1 MTKIEKWHAAKNKV
15 KVLEEF
21 IECFKN
27 DAYDKK
33 GIRIEKIDTWMGRYG
48 NSSTSSWSNTV
59 KDAII
64 YEMEHSIL
72 TMAEQA
78 LDRAYK
84 ESKQACLDA
93 AAEARAILREVDD

>member
-1 MTKIEKWHAAKNKV
+1 MTKIEEWHAAKSKV
-15 KVLEEF
+15 KVLEAF
-21 IECFKN
+21 IKCFKS

-33 GIRIEKIDTWMGRYG
+33 GIRIEKTDTWMGRYG
-48 NSSTSSWSNTV
+48 SSSTSSWSDTV
-59 KDAII
+59 KEAII
-64 YEMEHSIL
+64 YEMEHSVL

-78 LDRAYK
+78 LSRAYE